1 MKPKKKLISLIFIG
15 FIGVVLLFFLLTRN
29 NANGTKIKTDEN
41 QEIQF
46 IKDYISFTK
55 MAALPLSNL
64 PDRTAWKKAAPDV
77 VEISIPRSTG
87 EADQPAFWYHSGTE
101 KKKPLLL
108 GLHSWSSNY
117 LQQYGIPYGIFAQ
130 KNDWIFIGP
139 DFRGAFNN
147 EDATASEKAVQDVL
161 DALDYAKEHAPVD
174 EDRIYLVG
182 FSGGAMMSLVMAG
195 RYPEKFTAAVAW
207 VPVYDLHD
215 WYAYLVPS
223 QLQYTIKY
231 QADIEASC
239 GGNPLADDTAKK
251 ECDKRSPSTYLEN
264 ARDKGIRIFISGGL
278 SDPFVPPSHAIR
290 AYNDLVEEDQQISES
305 VYEFI
310 DENKMLPE
318 NLETHPNTNPFFE
331 EAGLP
336 VVFKRSSNGI
346 TLVLF
351 DGGHD
356 IVYNVGFEWLLKQK
370 H

>member
-1 MKPKKKLISLIFIG
+1 MKNNNRLISIIFIG
-15 FIGVVLLFFLLTRN
+15 CIGLMLLFYFWIN
-29 NANGTKIKTDEN
+29 NEANGTQIKTDEN

-46 IKDYISFTK
+46 IKEYISFTR

-64 PDRTAWKKAAPDV
+64 PNRKAWKKAAPGA

-87 EADQPAFWYHSGTE
+87 EEDQPALWYHSGTE

-108 GLHSWSSNY
+108 ALHSWSSDY
-117 LQQYGIPYGIFAQ
+117 LQQYGIPYGIFAE

-147 EDATASEKAVQDVL
+147 EDATASEKAVRDVL

-215 WYAYLVPS
+215 WYAYLVPA
-223 QLQYTIKY
+223 QMQYTIKY

-251 ECDKRSPSTYLEN
+251 ECDKRSPSAYLKK
-264 ARDKGIRIFISGGL
+264 ARGKGIRIFISGGI

-290 AYNDLVEEDQQISES
+290 AFNDLVEEDQKISES
-305 VYEFI
+305 DYEFI
-310 DENKMLPE
+310 DQNKMLPE
-318 NLETHPNTNPFFE
+318 NLETHENTNRFFE

-336 VVFKRSSNGI
+336 VVFKRTSNGI

-356 IVYNVGFEWLLKQK
+356 MVYNVGFEWLLKQK
-370 H
+370 R

>member
-1 MKPKKKLISLIFIG
+1 MKPKKRLIFLIFI
-15 FIGVVLLFFLLTRN
+15 IGMGLVLLFYVWTRN
-29 NANGTKIKTDEN
+29 EVDGNQIKPDKN

-46 IKDYISFTK
+46 IKKYISFTK
-55 MAALPLSNL
+55 MATLPLNNL
-64 PDRTAWKKAAPDV
+64 PKRKAWKEAAPDV
-77 VEISIPRSTG
+77 VEISIPRSSG
-87 EADQPAFWYHSGTE
+87 EEDQPALWYHSGTE

-108 GLHSWSSNY
+108 VLHSWSSDY
-117 LQQYGIPYGIFAQ
+117 LQHYGIPYGIFAE

-161 DALDYAKEHAPVD
+161 DALDYAKEQAPVD

-215 WYAYLVPS
+215 WYAFLSPS
-223 QLQYTIKY
+223 QLQYTIQY
-231 QADIEASC
+231 RADIEASC

-251 ECDKRSPSTYLEN
+251 ECGKRSPSAYLKN
-264 ARDKGIRIFISGGL
+264 AHGKGIRIFISGGL

-290 AYNDLVEEDQQISES
+290 AFNDLVEEGQKISES
-305 VYEFI
+305 DYQFI
-310 DENKMLPE
+310 DKSKTLPE
-318 NLETHPNTNPFFE
+318 HLKGHENTNRFFE

-336 VVFKRSSNGI
+336 VVFKRTSRGK
-346 TLVLF
+346 TLILF

-356 IVYNVGFEWLLKQK
+356 MIYNVGFEWLTKQ
-370 H
+370 HR